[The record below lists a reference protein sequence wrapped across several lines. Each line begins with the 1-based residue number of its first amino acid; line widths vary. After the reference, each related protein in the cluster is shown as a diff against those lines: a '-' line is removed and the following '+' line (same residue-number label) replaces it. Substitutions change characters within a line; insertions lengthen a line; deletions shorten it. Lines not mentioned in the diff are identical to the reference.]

1 MKLELV
7 PGDTHAALADFTAV
21 FDRKEFHAAVDRLA
35 EERGWGAPLEVR
47 VQPLKAHRHRCTF
60 DLAIRTGAGQHPIIG
75 KAYRRDRVD
84 IFEAMDAFRRAGFGP
99 DAAFSIPEPLAH
111 VASISLRLEERV
123 PGASAQDV
131 LLSGDLDAR
140 LTAARRCGAWLGHF
154 HTTAPRRLGKR
165 IDLEAEARR
174 WEEWAAQMA
183 GAGEPFARKAP
194 RLLQWLCA
202 SLPSA
207 ATVVEC
213 AAHGSYIPDHL
224 ILSDGRAAAID
235 LDQYGV
241 GDPAREV
248 AWFLISLRRM
258 AMKHVGDFHAMDGA
272 APAFLDAYGAVA
284 GPVDRART
292 RFYAAVECLHRGRRD
307 LLARTPPQSDWA
319 ETMLDEALR
328 EVA

>member
-1 MKLELV
+1 MRIELA
-7 PGDTHAALADFTAV
+7 PGDTHAALADFTALL
-21 FDRKEFHAAVDRLA
+21 DRQEFHAAVDQLA
-35 EERGWGAPLEVR
+35 GERGWGAPLEVR

-60 DLAIRTGAGQHPIIG
+60 DLAIRTAAGRHAIIG
-75 KAYRRDRVD
+75 KAYRRDRAD
-84 IFEAMDAFRRAGFGP
+84 IFEAMDAFRLAGFGP

-111 VASISLRLEERV
+111 VTSISLRLEERV

-131 LLSGDLDAR
+131 LLGGDLDAQ

-154 HTTAPRRLGKR
+154 HATAPRRLGKR
-165 IDLEAEARR
+165 IDLDAEARR

-194 RLLQWLCA
+194 RLLQWLRA

-207 ATVVEC
+207 AAAVQC
-213 AAHGSYIPDHL
+213 AAHGSYIPDHV
-224 ILSDGRAAAID
+224 ILSDGCAAAID
-235 LDQYGV
+235 LDEYGV

-258 AMKHVGDFHAMDGA
+258 TMKHAGDFHALDGA
-272 APAFLDAYGAVA
+272 AAGFLDAYTAVA
-284 GPVDRART
+284 GPIDPART

-307 LLARTPPQSDWA
+307 LLAHTPPQAAWA